1 MGVVSSCH
9 VTVGKKSNKHVS
21 QNVELFLLT
30 DFSNVLRSSVRCEV
44 FRLKVLR
51 IKFWGMIIIHY
62 QYH

>member
-1 MGVVSSCH
+1 M
-9 VTVGKKSNKHVS
+9 S

-51 IKFWGMIIIHY
+51 IKFWGMIDLNVFGTNITDSMT
-62 QYH
+62 